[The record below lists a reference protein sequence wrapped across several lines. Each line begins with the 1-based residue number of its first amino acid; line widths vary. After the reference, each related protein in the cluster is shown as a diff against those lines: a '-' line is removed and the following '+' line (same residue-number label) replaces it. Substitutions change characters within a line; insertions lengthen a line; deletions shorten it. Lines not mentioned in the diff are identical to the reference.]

1 MSPPLSVERLR
12 VGGGRSLS
20 GSSLAVASSGNSAAG
35 AASAW
40 PSVAGAGADGTAGA
54 TGRDGAGGPK
64 PGGSSDSGPSCPSA
78 GIAAAITATA
88 KASVRL
94 ETQFFIRDRLFHRLG
109 LTFGI
114 HSSERRQAAHDHHED
129 TIGRASCRESV
140 CQYV

>member
-12 VGGGRSLS
+12 VGGGRSLA
-20 GSSLAVASSGNSAAG
+20 GSALAVASSGNSAAG
-35 AASAW
+35 APSAW
-40 PSVAGAGADGTAGA
+40 PSVAGAGAGGTAGA

-109 LTFGI
+109 LNFR
-114 HSSERRQAAHDHHED
+114 SEEHTSELQSLMRISYAVF
-129 TIGRASCRESV
+129 CL
-140 CQYV
+140 YKKK